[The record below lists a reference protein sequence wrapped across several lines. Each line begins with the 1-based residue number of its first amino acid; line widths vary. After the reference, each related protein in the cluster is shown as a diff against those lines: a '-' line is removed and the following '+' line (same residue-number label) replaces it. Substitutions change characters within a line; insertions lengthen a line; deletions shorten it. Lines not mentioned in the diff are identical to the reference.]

1 MNATLASG
9 TVLQTGGTTTRA
21 SDAAVLNE
29 TLELA
34 AERCEDLTPLVY
46 QRFFALRPEAAVFFN
61 VPDPTMP
68 PLGCGQMLFEIISL
82 LTDAAA
88 GKPHVVPYMHQIV
101 SDHMNFK
108 VTGEALYRDFLAA
121 LMDVLA
127 DLLGSHWTDRHSQ
140 AWARQVDVLLVGLR

>member
-1 MNATLASG
+1 MNASHVNT
-9 TVLQTGGTTTRA
+9 A
-21 SDAAVLNE
+21 SDAAILDE

-34 AERCEDLTPLVY
+34 AARCEDLTPLVY
-46 QRFFALRPEAAVFFN
+46 QRFFALRPEAHALFN

-88 GKPHVVPYMHQIV
+88 GKPHVAPYMHQIA
-101 SDHMNFK
+101 SDHVSFQ
-108 VTGEALYRDFLAA
+108 VTGDALYRDFLTA

-127 DLLGSHWTDRHSQ
+127 QLLGSHWTDRHAA
-140 AWARQVDVLLVGLR
+140 AWARQADVLLAGMH